1 MGVFDTHAHY
11 DSGAFNQDRLEVLAG
26 LPEQGVEL
34 IVNPGCDLPSSRK
47 ALELAHTF
55 PFVYAAVGIHP
66 SDCGDFEES
75 QMGELEELARDEKV
89 KAIGEIGLDY
99 HWEDNPPKEHQK
111 KVFALQMELAE
122 KLGLPVVVHDREA
135 HGDSMQMVREHP
147 GVRGVFHCYSGSLE
161 DAKALVKMGWML
173 SFTGVI
179 TYKNARRALEVL
191 EWLPLDR
198 VMIETDSP
206 YLTPN
211 LSAGSGTIPPRCGR
225 WPSASVRSRASPQRK
240 RPGSPW
246 KTASDF
252 SISHNI
258 HNIIKKSR
266 KALFYC
272 SDDEKTISRGDF
284 FALSF
289 TNLQKAATCAWLFA
303 KLEKVA

>member
-161 DAKALVKMGWML
+161 DAKTLVKMGWML

-206 YLTPN
+206 YLTPEPFRRERN
-211 LSAGSGTIPPRCGR
+211 DSSKV
-225 WPSASVRSRASPQRK
+225 W
-240 RPGSPW
+240 
-246 KTASDF
+246 
-252 SISHNI
+252 
-258 HNIIKKSR
+258 
-266 KALFYC
+266 
-272 SDDEKTISRGDF
+272 
-284 FALSF
+284 
-289 TNLQKAATCAWLFA
+289 
-303 KLEKVA
+303 KVAECIGKIKGISTEEAARITLENGKRFFNIP

>member
-1 MGVFDTHAHY
+1 
-11 DSGAFNQDRLEVLAG
+11 
-26 LPEQGVEL
+26 
-34 IVNPGCDLPSSRK
+34 
-47 ALELAHTF
+47 
-55 PFVYAAVGIHP
+55 
-66 SDCGDFEES
+66 
-75 QMGELEELARDEKV
+75 MGELEELARDEKV

-111 KVFALQMELAE
+111 KVFALQMGLAE

-206 YLTPN
+206 YLTPEPFRRERN
-211 LSAGSGTIPPRCGR
+211 DSAKV
-225 WPSASVRSRASPQRK
+225 W
-240 RPGSPW
+240 
-246 KTASDF
+246 
-252 SISHNI
+252 
-258 HNIIKKSR
+258 
-266 KALFYC
+266 
-272 SDDEKTISRGDF
+272 
-284 FALSF
+284 
-289 TNLQKAATCAWLFA
+289 
-303 KLEKVA
+303 KVAECIGKIKGISTEEAARITLENGKRFFNIP